1 MISDRDKK
9 LLAILLIVAILGGSF
24 WLFNKT
30 TTGNAEYEQELRQLK
45 EKRVDLDNKNLKKMQ
60 YETDTALNKVEFN
73 TVFADYNTWLSQE
86 HVLVFLSSVEKNTGV
101 KLNQMSLGNV
111 TEMYKFGRVR
121 SSNPAKLGNVVYQ
134 TDNIGITTSSN
145 VSYSCTYKELK
156 TVLAYLKE
164 NGRKVTIDNMSYTY
178 DKTTDKV
185 TGTMGLS
192 FYAIAGSDRPIQEV
206 DIKDVFIGTENIF
219 ASSTFVSDG
228 AADSY
233 KEMISSNYD
242 IYLMVNRTGS
252 DMDTVICGQSGD
264 VNNQK
269 VVSSNAAGIENVIIK
284 VTGRAGDYKISYQVG
299 SKLYPAENY
308 DAGEAFVCGES
319 IELLIMSSHRGASAD
334 TTEVSLSVIN
344 ETDLALNAAIVNDD
358 PELSRINVNNV
369 QGAVVFYQ

>member
-30 TTGNAEYEQELRQLK
+30 TTGNEEYEQELRQLK
-45 EKRVDLDNKNLKKMQ
+45 ERRVDLDNKNLKKMQ

-73 TVFADYNTWLSQE
+73 TVFADYNTGLSQE

-156 TVLAYLKE
+156 AVLAYLKE
-164 NGRKVTIDNMSYTY
+164 HGRKVTIDNMSYTY

-185 TGTMGLS
+185 SGTMGLS
-192 FYAIAGSDRPIQEV
+192 FYAIAGSDRPVQEV
-206 DIKDVFIGTENIF
+206 DIKDVFIGTEF
-219 ASSTFVSDG
+219 
-228 AADSY
+228 
-233 KEMISSNYD
+233 
-242 IYLMVNRTGS
+242 LR
-252 DMDTVICGQSGD
+252 
-264 VNNQK
+264 
-269 VVSSNAAGIENVIIK
+269 
-284 VTGRAGDYKISYQVG
+284 
-299 SKLYPAENY
+299 L
-308 DAGEAFVCGES
+308 
-319 IELLIMSSHRGASAD
+319 
-334 TTEVSLSVIN
+334 
-344 ETDLALNAAIVNDD
+344 
-358 PELSRINVNNV
+358 
-369 QGAVVFYQ
+369 